1 LIPVNAT
8 VRGKT
13 VKSWVQSISKAGI
26 FVRMIDYDHV
36 GRIAFSDF
44 TDAHVEDFGKALELM
59 PIGTE
64 LFLKVKSFSKL
75 DNKVS
80 LMRHKDQKD
89 LLEGF
94 SKRNDGISKKIE
106 LRKKIEETKK
116 KRQDRKREIA
126 RKENKDT
133 DEAPEK
139 LAKKV
144 DGMKVDS
151 KKESSISL
159 DINSSMADALK
170 KRKQEQ
176 ENSESDD
183 DESETEAD
191 PKSDEPSDKKSVKK
205 SEPLPT
211 REKEQNL
218 LDSKSNLPTNLEEW
232 ERTIQA
238 NNKSSMLWI
247 AYAKFHLETSE
258 LEKAKL
264 VLNRS
269 LESIPYED
277 ESERM
282 NIFSTQLSLE
292 ARFGSDE
299 SFNKVFGELKKRA
312 DEEGLYKKAIQIV
325 QSVPHKEDL
334 VKDLFKKSVK
344 KFSDV
349 SAFWKGWVEY
359 ECLVRKDFDTARS
372 IVEKSVKVIENK
384 KSQVEVLLSLARCEL
399 KSAAAYEH
407 GRTIV
412 EQVLKSQ
419 PKDIVTWKAYIS
431 ATENKGDISN
441 VRQLYER
448 VTQVKLS
455 KKSLANMFRSWM
467 SFEEKF
473 GDDDTQELVRSRV
486 AQKDNSLNDDD
497 MEVEE

>member
-1 LIPVNAT
+1 M
-8 VRGKT
+8 G
-13 VKSWVQSISKAGI
+13 
-26 FVRMIDYDHV
+26 
-36 GRIAFSDF
+36 
-44 TDAHVEDFGKALELM
+44 
-59 PIGTE
+59 
-64 LFLKVKSFSKL
+64 
-75 DNKVS
+75 
-80 LMRHKDQKD
+80 
-89 LLEGF
+89 
-94 SKRNDGISKKIE
+94 
-106 LRKKIEETKK
+106 
-116 KRQDRKREIA
+116 
-126 RKENKDT
+126 
-133 DEAPEK
+133 
-139 LAKKV
+139 
-144 DGMKVDS
+144 
-151 KKESSISL
+151 
-159 DINSSMADALK
+159 
-170 KRKQEQ
+170 
-176 ENSESDD
+176 
-183 DESETEAD
+183 
-191 PKSDEPSDKKSVKK
+191 
-205 SEPLPT
+205 
-211 REKEQNL
+211 
-218 LDSKSNLPTNLEEW
+218 
-232 ERTIQA
+232 
-238 NNKSSMLWI
+238 
-247 AYAKFHLETSE
+247 ETSE